1 MIPKQNKM
9 TQEHERMNPLD
20 IDEIEVSSDT
30 SEKEDKESK
39 THGSLEKF
47 VPQIYR
53 AKFFGNTSVS
63 EPRGDFIC
71 ERSLGLLKTQLL
83 TSKLHKKRIRIL
95 IDTSGISV
103 ISSRNS
109 TVHHVHKFENI
120 TFIWIDPCDLQS
132 CGIIVKQTLIGDNV
146 HQFYGYK
153 LYQNTQKLIGVLK
166 HIYSNLELLP
176 PNEDILSKS
185 ENSTDT
191 KIFDT
196 TEENNPDLIQLIDI
210 SDNTVSSN
218 QNSTDNG
225 NIQKQYTSNGH
236 NVPCNKDGEK
246 NWITFDDHFENQ
258 GTNWAN
264 STPTNLMSQ
273 NLPNQSFGNN
283 DLHFFSQMN
292 MNNKISKHNSSPF
305 MEMTKGTTQNTS
317 YLKSYST
324 TANIWSN
331 IPPTI
336 QTFQTKVFPMDDQ
349 FCNWTTKQQIQTE
362 SNNVY
367 TNNKNVT
374 NNPFYNLPVNDT
386 HLNVKQ
392 TSPLDTIFDIKLF
405 N

>member
-1 MIPKQNKM
+1 M

-246 NWITFDDHFENQ
+246 NWITFDDHFEYQ

-283 DLHFFSQMN
+283 DLHFYGVGSNAFSDPFHFSLSLLFASSIWIN
-292 MNNKISKHNSSPF
+292 VSACTTKNSKSVIGIKY
-305 MEMTKGTTQNTS
+305 T
-317 YLKSYST
+317 L
-324 TANIWSN
+324 
-331 IPPTI
+331 
-336 QTFQTKVFPMDDQ
+336 VFPMDDQ

>member
-1 MIPKQNKM
+1 M
-9 TQEHERMNPLD
+9 TQENEKMNPCD
-20 IDEIEVSSDT
+20 IDEVEVSSDT
-30 SEKEDKESK
+30 SEKEANESK
-39 THGSLEKF
+39 THGSLENF

-83 TSKLHKKRIRIL
+83 TSKLHKKRIRIRV
-95 IDTSGISV
+95 DTSGISV

-120 TFIWIDPCDLQS
+120 TFIWTDPCDLQS

-153 LYQNTQKLIGVLK
+153 LYQNTPKLIGVLK
-166 HIYSNLELLP
+166 YIYSNLELLP

-185 ENSTDT
+185 EHSTDT
-191 KIFDT
+191 RIFET

-210 SDNTVSSN
+210 SDNTVSSHEKN
-218 QNSTDNG
+218 NDNE
-225 NIQKQYTSNGH
+225 NIQKRYTSNGH
-236 NVPCNKDGEK
+236 NVPYNKDGEK

-258 GTNWAN
+258 GISWEN
-264 STPTNLMSQ
+264 STPKNLMSQ
-273 NLPNQSFGNN
+273 NLHNQPFGNN
-283 DLHFFSQMN
+283 DLHFFSQIN
-292 MNNKISKHNSSPF
+292 MNNQMSKHNSSPF
-305 MEMTKGTTQNTS
+305 IEMTKCTTQNTS

-331 IPPTI
+331 IPPAI
-336 QTFQTKVFPMDDQ
+336 QTTKISSMDDH
-349 FCNWTTKQQIQTE
+349 FCNWTTTQHIQTE
-362 SNNVY
+362 PNNVY

-374 NNPFYNLPVNDT
+374 NNPFYNLSVGDN